1 MSLISSFELLNVVLP
16 NPNGVKAL
24 LTIGVSTF
32 PTKGEPLFGN
42 GSRSMPKNFSQFSYF
57 IFILFYFII
66 LFYIRNSDNVT
77 LFDELFIKTLRIL
90 KACVLVNNNL
100 CGKVV
105 SSTELLIAFN
115 ESFKNSSGQFFIT
128 ACNFL
133 SCELENFKHKLLYRV
148 NLY

>member
-1 MSLISSFELLNVVLP
+1 MVQEVCQKNFPNSLILYNWVP
-16 NPNGVKAL
+16 
-24 LTIGVSTF
+24 
-32 PTKGEPLFGN
+32 
-42 GSRSMPKNFSQFSYF
+42 
-57 IFILFYFII
+57 
-66 LFYIRNSDNVT
+66 DNVT

-100 CGKVV
+100 CWKVV
-105 SSTELLIAFN
+105 SLTELLIAFD

>member
-1 MSLISSFELLNVVLP
+1 MVQEVCQKNFPNSLILYNWVP
-16 NPNGVKAL
+16 
-24 LTIGVSTF
+24 
-32 PTKGEPLFGN
+32 
-42 GSRSMPKNFSQFSYF
+42 
-57 IFILFYFII
+57 
-66 LFYIRNSDNVT
+66 DNVT

-105 SSTELLIAFN
+105 SSTELLIAFD